1 MESNTF
7 LSEWDNLIEWAV
19 ENNESGYLYDTD
31 GEGNT
36 YLRARTRHPAF
47 IGAQPVKHDPA
58 RDSK

>member
-19 ENNESGYLYDTD
+19 ENNEPGYLYDTD

-58 RDSK
+58 RDTK